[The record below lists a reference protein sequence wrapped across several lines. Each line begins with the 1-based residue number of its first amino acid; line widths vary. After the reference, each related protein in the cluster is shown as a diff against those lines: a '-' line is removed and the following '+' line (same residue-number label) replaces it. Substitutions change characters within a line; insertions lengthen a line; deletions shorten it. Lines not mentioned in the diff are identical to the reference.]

1 MTNEATDGNLTSEQV
16 EALMSSDNQGDIG
29 GKPNDEASMPNAGSE
44 DGAIDY
50 DTLTAE
56 NAVILAKDQ
65 KHTISYD
72 KLVEARDQSKHWK
85 QQALDATAELERLQ
99 AEAAQRAESGQ
110 SATTQDNQVAAAQA
124 AIDAGVDPELFGDFS
139 EEALA
144 NGINKLVEQR
154 VNALMQPLQQREAQT
169 EAEAHQSAIYEAHPD
184 ADSIYESQEFAAW
197 KASKPSFIQQ
207 SLDAVLANG
216 TTSEVVE
223 LFSVFKAEAGTGGNS
238 SIHSAAGK
246 ALANAAKAVPHS
258 LSDIAGGRANPSS
271 KAEGMANMGG
281 ADLLDAMSSMTPE
294 QIEAHLNS
302 L

>member
-16 EALMSSDNQGDIG
+16 EALLSNDNQGDIG
-29 GKPNDEASMPNAGSE
+29 DMSNENASKPIAGGNDE
-44 DGAIDY
+44 AIDY

-99 AEAAQRAESGQ
+99 AEAAQRASSGQ
-110 SATTQDNQVAAAQA
+110 SATAQDNQVAAAQA
-124 AIDAGVDPELFGDFS
+124 AIDAGVDPEIFGDFS

-144 NGINKLVEQR
+144 SGINKLVEQR

-169 EAEAHQSAIYEAHPD
+169 EAQAHQSAIYEAHPD

-223 LFSVFKAEAGTGGNS
+223 LFSVFKAEAGGGNS

-246 ALANAAKAVPHS
+246 AIANAANAVPHS
-258 LSDIAGGRANPSS
+258 LSDIAGGRASPTS
-271 KAEGMANMGG
+271 KAEGMAAMDGV
-281 ADLLDAMSSMTPE
+281 DLLEAMGSMTPE
-294 QIEAHLNS
+294 QVEAYLNS